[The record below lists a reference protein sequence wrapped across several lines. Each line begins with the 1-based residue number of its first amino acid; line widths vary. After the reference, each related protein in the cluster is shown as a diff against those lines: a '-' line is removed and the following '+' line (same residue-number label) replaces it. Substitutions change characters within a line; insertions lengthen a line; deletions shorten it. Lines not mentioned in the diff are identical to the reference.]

1 MAALPNTLQQVAL
14 DAANPWQK
22 SRLQLSRVWA
32 LSLPYFK
39 SEEKWRA
46 RLLLAACVGLNLG
59 MVYLMVLLNDWN
71 RVFYDALQNRD
82 AEVFWQQLGVFAGLA
97 TCFIIV
103 AVYRFYLTQLLE
115 MRWRA
120 WMTRDYLERWLS
132 NHVFYRLEL
141 QSQNGGTDNPD
152 QRIQEDVQQFTSDTV
167 DLSLGLLDATVTLLS
182 FVGIL
187 WMLSGG
193 FSFEWQGSAYEIPGF
208 MVWMALAY
216 ALSGS
221 LIGHWIGKS
230 MASLNFAQQRLEAD
244 FRHHLMRVREYSE
257 AIALDRGHTVERQ
270 SLQVRFAR
278 VLDNFM
284 RLLRVQKRYTW
295 FNSGYGQAAV
305 VFPMLVAAP
314 RYFSGAIQLGELMQ
328 ISSAFGQVQESLSWF
343 ITHYSRLASW
353 QATTLRL
360 TSFQEQMQGI
370 AGSSAEKISVRGS
383 MTAASTQTAISSAST
398 TPAEGV
404 TSLHTAPLTVWLPNG
419 QVLLANT
426 TLTVNAGDSVLIR
439 GPSGCGKSTLLRVLA
454 GIWPYASQASVN
466 VARGDSPL
474 SASADASAHAIAT
487 EPLIALPEGSV
498 FMPQRPYFP
507 EGSLRKA
514 LAYPD
519 SAEPYSDAQLQ
530 HALKEALLPHL
541 TSQLDVEG
549 HWTQQLSGGEQQR
562 LALARVLLKRPRW
575 VFADEVTSA
584 LDEASEKALYEKLKA
599 MVQAQGGALVSIAHR
614 PGVAAYHAQQWV
626 FEATGQ
632 ASPAASR
639 AAQFTLT
646 CCDRA

>member
-1 MAALPNTLQQVAL
+1 MNALKSVASNV
-14 DAANPWQK
+14 ATNWQK

-59 MVYLMVLLNDWN
+59 MVYMMVLFNDWN

-82 AEVFWQQLGVFAGLA
+82 ADVFWHQLGVFAMLA

-103 AVYRFYLTQLLE
+103 AVYRFYLTQLLQV
-115 MRWRA
+115 RWRA
-120 WMTRDYLERWLS
+120 WMTRDYLQRWLKG
-132 NHVFYRLEL
+132 HVFYQLEL
-141 QSQNGGTDNPD
+141 QSKNGTDNPD
-152 QRIQEDVQQFTSDTV
+152 QRIQEDVQQFTADTV
-167 DLSLGLLDATVTLLS
+167 GLSLGLLDATVTLLS

-187 WMLSGG
+187 WGLSGG
-193 FSFEWQGSAYEIPGF
+193 FSFDVLGETYNIPGF

-216 ALSGS
+216 ALAGS
-221 LIGHWIGKS
+221 LIGHYIGRS
-230 MASLNFAQQRLEAD
+230 MASLNFTQQRLEAD

-257 AIALDRGHTVERQ
+257 AIALDRGGRVERL
-270 SLQVRFAR
+270 SLQERFAQ

-305 VFPMLVAAP
+305 VFPMLVASP

-343 ITHYSRLASW
+343 ISNYSRLASW

-360 TSFQEQMQGI
+360 TSFQDQML
-370 AGSSAEKISVRGS
+370 AVKVSDAAE
-383 MTAASTQTAISSAST
+383 
-398 TPAEGV
+398 PD
-404 TSLHTAPLTVWLPNG
+404 TAPLSFTGATPVTHTGINALHTTPLTISLPNG
-419 QVLLANT
+419 DVLLADTSLNAA
-426 TLTVNAGDSVLIR
+426 AGDTVLIR

-454 GIWPYASQASVN
+454 GIWPHVISPTHDR
-466 VARGDSPL
+466 RG
-474 SASADASAHAIAT
+474 
-487 EPLIALPEGSV
+487 EPITYGPVVLPERSV

-507 EGSLRKA
+507 EGTLRQA

-519 SAEPYSDAQLQ
+519 SAEHYTDE
-530 HALKEALLPHL
+530 ALKNALYDALLPHMVND
-541 TSQLDVEG
+541 LDVAG

-575 VFADEVTSA
+575 VFADEATSA
-584 LDEASEKALYEKLKA
+584 LDEAAEKTLYEKLLT
-599 MVQAQGGALVSIAHR
+599 MVREEGGGLVSIAHR
-614 PGVAAYHAQQWV
+614 PSVASHHEIVW
-626 FEATGQ
+626 
-632 ASPAASR
+632 
-639 AAQFTLT
+639 QFVPTPEGSTAKFILV
-646 CCDRA
+646 AE

>member
-1 MAALPNTLQQVAL
+1 MNAFKTVANNV
-14 DAANPWQK
+14 ATNWQK

-59 MVYLMVLLNDWN
+59 MVYMMVLLNDWN
-71 RVFYDALQNRD
+71 RVFYDALQNRN
-82 AEVFWQQLGVFAGLA
+82 AEVFWKQLGVFALLA

-120 WMTRDYLERWLS
+120 WMTRDYLQRWLKG
-132 NHVFYRLEL
+132 HVFYQLEL
-141 QSQNGGTDNPD
+141 QSKNGTDNPD
-152 QRIQEDVQQFTSDTV
+152 QRIQEDVQQFTADTV
-167 DLSLGLLDATVTLLS
+167 GLSLGLLDATVTLLS

-187 WMLSGG
+187 WSLSGG
-193 FSFEWQGSAYEIPGF
+193 FSFDVMGETYNLPGF

-216 ALSGS
+216 ALAGS
-221 LIGHWIGKS
+221 LIGHWIGRS
-230 MASLNFAQQRLEAD
+230 MASLNFTQQRLEAD

-257 AIALDRGHTVERQ
+257 AIALDRGGRVERM
-270 SLQVRFAR
+270 SLQERFAQ

-305 VFPMLVAAP
+305 VFPMLVASP

-343 ITHYSRLASW
+343 ISNYSRLASW

-360 TSFQEQMQGI
+360 TSFQDQMLAI
-370 AGSSAEKISVRGS
+370 KVDEVAEPE
-383 MTAASTQTAISSAST
+383 T
-398 TPAEGV
+398 TPV
-404 TSLHTAPLTVWLPNG
+404 THTGINALHTTPLTISLPNG
-419 QVLLANT
+419 EVLLADTSLNAA
-426 TLTVNAGDSVLIR
+426 AGDTVLIR

-454 GIWPYASQASVN
+454 GIWPHVTSPTHDR
-466 VARGDSPL
+466 RG
-474 SASADASAHAIAT
+474 
-487 EPLIALPEGSV
+487 EPITYGPVVLPEGSV

-507 EGSLRKA
+507 EGTLRQA
-514 LAYPD
+514 LAYPE
-519 SAEPYSDAQLQ
+519 SAEHYTDE
-530 HALKEALLPHL
+530 ALKNALYDALLPHL
-541 TSQLDVEG
+541 VDALDVAG
-549 HWTQQLSGGEQQR
+549 QWTQQLSGGEQQR

-575 VFADEVTSA
+575 VFADEATSA
-584 LDEASEKALYEKLKA
+584 LDEAGEKVLYEKLLT
-599 MVQAQGGALVSIAHR
+599 MVREEGGGLVSIAHR
-614 PGVAAYHAQQWV
+614 ASVASYHDTVW
-626 FEATGQ
+626 
-632 ASPAASR
+632 
-639 AAQFTLT
+639 QFVSAPEGSTAKFILV
-646 CCDRA
+646 AE

>member
-1 MAALPNTLQQVAL
+1 MNAFKTVAH
-14 DAANPWQK
+14 NVTTNWQK

-46 RLLLAACVGLNLG
+46 RLLLAACVSLNLG
-59 MVYLMVLLNDWN
+59 MVYMMVLFNDWN

-82 AEVFWQQLGVFAGLA
+82 ADVFWHQLGVFAMLA

-103 AVYRFYLTQLLE
+103 AVYRFYLTQLLQV
-115 MRWRA
+115 RWRA
-120 WMTRDYLERWLS
+120 WMTRDYLQRWLKG
-132 NHVFYRLEL
+132 HVFYQLEL
-141 QSQNGGTDNPD
+141 QSKNGTDNPD
-152 QRIQEDVQQFTSDTV
+152 QRIQEDVQQFTADTV
-167 DLSLGLLDATVTLLS
+167 SLSLGLLDASVTLLS

-187 WMLSGG
+187 WGLSGG
-193 FSFEWQGSAYEIPGF
+193 FSFEVLGETYNIPGF

-216 ALSGS
+216 ALAGS
-221 LIGHWIGKS
+221 LIGHFIGRS

-257 AIALDRGHTVERQ
+257 AIALDRGGRVERL
-270 SLQVRFAR
+270 SLQERFAQ

-305 VFPMLVAAP
+305 VFPMLVASP

-343 ITHYSRLASW
+343 ISNYSRLASW

-360 TSFQEQMQGI
+360 TSFQDQMLAVQVDEAAEPDTAPVSITGVVTGI
-370 AGSSAEKISVRGS
+370 NALH
-383 MTAASTQTAISSAST
+383 T
-398 TPAEGV
+398 TP
-404 TSLHTAPLTVWLPNG
+404 LTLSLPNG
-419 QVLLANT
+419 DVLLADVSLNAT
-426 TLTVNAGDSVLIR
+426 AGDTVLIR

-454 GIWPYASQASVN
+454 GIWPHVTSPTHDR
-466 VARGDSPL
+466 RG
-474 SASADASAHAIAT
+474 
-487 EPLIALPEGSV
+487 EPITYGPVVLPERSV

-507 EGSLRKA
+507 EGTLRQA

-519 SAEPYSDAQLQ
+519 SAEHYTDE
-530 HALKEALLPHL
+530 ALKNALFDALLPHL
-541 TSQLDVEG
+541 VNDLDVAG

-584 LDEASEKALYEKLKA
+584 LDEVAEKTLYEKLLT
-599 MVQAQGGALVSIAHR
+599 MVREEGGGLVSIAHR
-614 PGVAAYHAQQWV
+614 PSVASHHETVWQFV
-626 FEATGQ
+626 
-632 ASPAASR
+632 PAPEGS
-639 AAQFTLT
+639 AAKFILV
-646 CCDRA
+646 AE

>member
-1 MAALPNTLQQVAL
+1 MNAFRSVANSV
-14 DAANPWQK
+14 ATNWQK
-22 SRLQLSRVWA
+22 SSLQLSRVWA

-46 RLLLAACVGLNLG
+46 RLLLAGCVGLNLG
-59 MVYLMVLLNDWN
+59 MVYMMVLFNDWN

-82 AEVFWQQLGVFAGLA
+82 ADVFWHQLGVFAMLA

-103 AVYRFYLTQLLE
+103 AVYRFYLTQLLQL
-115 MRWRA
+115 RWRA
-120 WMTRDYLERWLS
+120 WMTRDYLQRWLKG
-132 NHVFYRLEL
+132 HVFYQLEL
-141 QSQNGGTDNPD
+141 QSNYGTDNPD
-152 QRIQEDVQQFTSDTV
+152 QRIQEDVQQFTADTV
-167 DLSLGLLDATVTLLS
+167 SLSLGLLDASVTLLS

-187 WMLSGG
+187 WGLSGG
-193 FSFEWQGSAYEIPGF
+193 FSFDVMGETYNIPGF

-216 ALSGS
+216 ALAGS
-221 LIGHWIGKS
+221 LIGHFIGRS
-230 MASLNFAQQRLEAD
+230 MASLNFTQQRLEAD

-257 AIALDRGHTVERQ
+257 AIALDRGGRVERL
-270 SLQVRFAR
+270 SLQERFAQ

-305 VFPMLVAAP
+305 VFPMLVASP

-343 ITHYSRLASW
+343 ISNYSRLASW

-360 TSFQEQMQGI
+360 TSFQDQMLAIKVSDATEPDTSTLSLTGI
-370 AGSSAEKISVRGS
+370 NALH
-383 MTAASTQTAISSAST
+383 T
-398 TPAEGV
+398 TP
-404 TSLHTAPLTVWLPNG
+404 LTISLPNG
-419 QVLLANT
+419 DVLLADTSLNAA
-426 TLTVNAGDSVLIR
+426 AGDTVLIR

-454 GIWPYASQASVN
+454 GIWPHVTSPTHDR
-466 VARGDSPL
+466 RG
-474 SASADASAHAIAT
+474 
-487 EPLIALPEGSV
+487 EPITYGPVVLPERSV

-507 EGSLRKA
+507 EGTLRQA

-519 SAEPYSDAQLQ
+519 SAEHYTDE
-530 HALKEALLPHL
+530 ALKNALYDALLPHRVND
-541 TSQLDVEG
+541 LDVAG

-584 LDEASEKALYEKLKA
+584 LDEAAEKTLYEKLLT
-599 MVQAQGGALVSIAHR
+599 MVREEGGGLVSIAHR
-614 PGVAAYHAQQWV
+614 PSVASHHETVWQFV
-626 FEATGQ
+626 ATPDG
-632 ASPAASR
+632 SAAKFDLV
-639 AAQFTLT
+639 AE
-646 CCDRA
+646 

>member
-1 MAALPNTLQQVAL
+1 MNAFRNVANNV
-14 DAANPWQK
+14 ATNWQK

-59 MVYLMVLLNDWN
+59 MVYMMVLFNDWN

-82 AEVFWQQLGVFAGLA
+82 AAVFWHQLGVFAMLA

-103 AVYRFYLTQLLE
+103 AVYRFYLTQLLQV
-115 MRWRA
+115 RWRA
-120 WMTRDYLERWLS
+120 WMTRDYLQRWLKG
-132 NHVFYRLEL
+132 HVFYQLEL
-141 QSQNGGTDNPD
+141 QSKYGTDNPD
-152 QRIQEDVQQFTSDTV
+152 QRIQEDVQQFTADTV
-167 DLSLGLLDATVTLLS
+167 SLSLGLLDASVTLLS

-187 WMLSGG
+187 WGLSGG
-193 FSFEWQGSAYEIPGF
+193 FSFDVLGESYNIPGF

-216 ALSGS
+216 ALAGS
-221 LIGHWIGKS
+221 LMGHFIGRS

-257 AIALDRGHTVERQ
+257 AIALDRGGRVERL
-270 SLQVRFAR
+270 SLQERFAQ

-305 VFPMLVAAP
+305 VFPMLVASP

-343 ITHYSRLASW
+343 ISNYSRLASW

-360 TSFQEQMQGI
+360 TSFQDQMLAINVNDEAAPQ
-370 AGSSAEKISVRGS
+370 
-383 MTAASTQTAISSAST
+383 TAAHTGINTLHT
-398 TPAEGV
+398 TP
-404 TSLHTAPLTVWLPNG
+404 LTISLPNG
-419 QVLLANT
+419 DVLLADTSLNA
-426 TLTVNAGDSVLIR
+426 VAGDTVLIR

-454 GIWPYASQASVN
+454 GIWPHVT
-466 VARGDSPL
+466 SPTQDR
-474 SASADASAHAIAT
+474 SG
-487 EPLIALPEGSV
+487 EPISYGPVVLPEGSV

-507 EGSLRKA
+507 EGTLRQA

-519 SAEPYSDAQLQ
+519 SAVDYTDE
-530 HALKEALLPHL
+530 ALKNALHDALLPHL
-541 TSQLDVEG
+541 VNDLDVAG

-575 VFADEVTSA
+575 VFADEATSA
-584 LDEASEKALYEKLKA
+584 LDEAAEKTLYEKLLT
-599 MVQAQGGALVSIAHR
+599 MVREEGGGLVSIAHR
-614 PGVAAYHAQQWV
+614 PSVANHHETVWQFV
-626 FEATGQ
+626 
-632 ASPAASR
+632 PAPEGS
-639 AAQFTLT
+639 AAKFVLVTE
-646 CCDRA
+646 